1 MRFEA
6 KGPPQHAIQFCWR
19 NGSNHPQSFEPIGFV
34 SQTTAPRP
42 SVAPYGSNIAVTDG
56 SAAVEATSPW
66 SQRREQLHC
75 SPWLVLQARV
85 AASDPQCSAPAERCV
100 ELKGGRFSR
109 AGLLLLCLLLSAVR
123 LPRVHWEVTRP
134 PHSEIRFED
143 VHHRSEV
150 LFVVRPSTR

>member
-42 SVAPYGSNIAVTDG
+42 SVAPYGSNIAVTNG

-109 AGLLLLCLLLSAVR
+109 AGLLLLCLLSMCRSTAPVFIGRSQGR
-123 LPRVHWEVTRP
+123 LIQRYGSRMSIIGPRCF
-134 PHSEIRFED
+134 S
-143 VHHRSEV
+143 
-150 LFVVRPSTR
+150 